1 MGLAKYFDF
10 HQLDI
15 GIEIKLAVLAVLAVT
30 VTLAAVVAILAA
42 LLVVREVFLQRNR
55 QGCAV
60 VARREA

>member
-15 GIEIKLAVLAVLAVT
+15 GIEIKLAVLAILAVT

-42 LLVVREVFLQRNR
+42 LLVVREVLLQRNR
-55 QGCAV
+55 QRCAV
-60 VARREA
+60 VAKHK

>member
-15 GIEIKLAVLAVLAVT
+15 GIEIKLAVLAILAVT

-55 QGCAV
+55 QRCAV
-60 VARREA
+60 VAKHK